1 MAEAKKPTKKIID
14 IQHPSKTSPSSTSKS
29 VIVTNR
35 PIMKDPMVV
44 DDDSPAEEKTTAPVY
59 KSGGEAVIKP
69 LSEQTDKPETKE
81 EPASDENKSKEVSD
95 DKNKTISQL
104 AEEATKK
111 EQVVDEPE
119 EAKVEDKEDKS
130 DETDKPAIKATLT
143 DEKSEPIVTEDKAE
157 ESKEDKKPEDVPS
170 LTKDD
175 SEKED
180 SAKTEDPKALE
191 EAKEDKELKKRKAE
205 VAKLSESHKY
215 YLPITTVENRNNR
228 RAVVIGVIVSILL
241 ILAWINIALDAG
253 LISLGGVKAFTNFF

>member
-157 ESKEDKKPEDVPS
+157 ESKEDS
-170 LTKDD
+170 T
-175 SEKED
+175 
-180 SAKTEDPKALE
+180 KTEDPKALE